1 MYYYTSVTIVSDF
14 LLFNV
19 ETAVLLYHLR
29 CVCVCFCFVV
39 VVAALSDHVTR
50 TIRLLL

>member
-14 LLFNV
+14 LWFNV